1 MMKRKSRWN
10 RVSNSFS
17 SCTPSVPPQR
27 KSYTSIFLQR
37 VFLPLL
43 RDRIEETLHI
53 AVNTPQLLEVPKK
66 LRPVVLQLLRE
77 QLQKYV
83 MGQLSGTTDD
93 VELMSHRQV
102 EANQFRSR
110 VLREVPRFWKRS
122 QRKKP
127 CRLRTASSIVWS
139 ADGVV
144 CSAKWTLLTR
154 RRRNPAL
161 RSPSL
166 FSARVN
172 VSTRRSE

>member
-1 MMKRKSRWN
+1 MTKRKSRWN

-27 KSYTSIFLQR
+27 NLYTSIFLQR

-110 VLREVPRFWKRS
+110 VLREVS
-122 QRKKP
+122 EILEAESKKEAMSFANGFEY
-127 CRLRTASSIVWS
+127 RVER
-139 ADGVV
+139 G
-144 CSAKWTLLTR
+144 R
-154 RRRNPAL
+154 RRVFSEVDPFDETTAKPSLKRRRPERNL
-161 RSPSL
+161 RS
-166 FSARVN
+166 F
-172 VSTRRSE
+172 

>member
-27 KSYTSIFLQR
+27 KLYTSIFLQR

-102 EANQFRSR
+102 AAQ
-110 VLREVPRFWKRS
+110 L
-122 QRKKP
+122 
-127 CRLRTASSIVWS
+127 
-139 ADGVV
+139 
-144 CSAKWTLLTR
+144 
-154 RRRNPAL
+154 
-161 RSPSL
+161 
-166 FSARVN
+166 
-172 VSTRRSE
+172 

>member
-1 MMKRKSRWN
+1 MTKRKSRWN

-27 KSYTSIFLQR
+27 KLYTSIFLQR

-93 VELMSHRQV
+93 VELMSHRQ
-102 EANQFRSR
+102 EKRTSSDPEFFARF
-110 VLREVPRFWKRS
+110 PRFWKRS
-122 QRKKP
+122 RRKKP
-127 CRLRTASSIVWS
+127 CHLQTASSIVWS

-172 VSTRRSE
+172 VNTRRSE